1 MNDTDERTNQD
12 IISLSGTT
20 EVNVEEGIREKRNNL
35 GHWIQT
41 VSI

>member
-1 MNDTDERTNQD
+1 MNDTDERTSQG

-35 GHWIQT
+35 
-41 VSI
+41 SY